1 MFYEFM
7 NNPIVKN
14 EYKKYN
20 IDDNVYH
27 ETNQKI
33 RCLYSPKPAYK
44 TYPKTKGLYMLN
56 ETDDIK
62 NHIIQITEEEVTQL
76 QTLNIIIPTQN
87 KNPITSYCDNNDD
100 EYIPYQTSLDN
111 VILKNIQHPFFNMI
125 ANSSCNE
132 WEKTY
137 VHVS

>member
-1 MFYEFM
+1 MCVCKLFNISENDIHIQGDDRPSKISYRFIINRKVNGNLFYEFM

-33 RCLYSPKPAYK
+33 RCSYSPKPAYK
-44 TYPKTKGLYMLN
+44 TYPKTRGLCMLN

-62 NHIIQITEEEVTQL
+62 NI
-76 QTLNIIIPTQN
+76 
-87 KNPITSYCDNNDD
+87 SYK
-100 EYIPYQTSLDN
+100 L
-111 VILKNIQHPFFNMI
+111 LKKKYHNYKHLIG
-125 ANSSCNE
+125 
-132 WEKTY
+132 
-137 VHVS
+137 